1 LDTARL
7 LWEPPF
13 VLDMKARSF
22 LSLATIAGNA
32 LAQEA
37 FEPLDFN
44 VTEALIANG
53 VDISALPELANITE
67 KRSLFSPCAVAVS
80 EFYQAPHPEER

>member
-1 LDTARL
+1 
-7 LWEPPF
+7 
-13 VLDMKARSF
+13 MKARSF

-80 EFYQAPHPEER
+80 EFYQAPHSEER